1 MDLTKHVLQTSIV
14 VHGKAYKVRTD
25 HAYWFRFYE
34 LISDE
39 AFVTDFDF
47 LYVDEVPEDRT
58 EGVKQLIEFFS
69 PRKELPRATGKNAER
84 VLDYIID
91 SDLIFA
97 GVLQQYG
104 LDLIE
109 TPTHWHKVKAMIDG
123 LTGTKLNDVIGFR
136 LADQKDKH
144 LMDLKE
150 AWRLPKSTA
159 EKKEEQE
166 FKDLFYNT

>member
-1 MDLTKHVLQTSIV
+1 MDLTKHVLQNSIV
-14 VHGKAYKVRTD
+14 VRGKDYEIKTG

-34 LISDE
+34 LITDE
-39 AFVTDFDF
+39 AFVNDFDF

-58 EGVKQLIEFFS
+58 EGFKQLIEFFS

-91 SDLIFA
+91 SDLIYA

-123 LTGTKLNDVIGFR
+123 LTGTKLNDVISFR
-136 LADQKDKH
+136 LADNKDKN
-144 LMDLKE
+144 LQKYKE
-150 AWRLPKSTA
+150 AWRLPKS
-159 EKKEEQE
+159 KEEQRE
-166 FKDLFYNT
+166 EQDFKNLFYNT